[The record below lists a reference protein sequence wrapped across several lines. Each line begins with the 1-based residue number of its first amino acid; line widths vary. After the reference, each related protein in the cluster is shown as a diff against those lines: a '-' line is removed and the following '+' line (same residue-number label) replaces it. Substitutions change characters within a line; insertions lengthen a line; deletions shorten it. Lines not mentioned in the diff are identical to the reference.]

1 MKKLF
6 AAILAITMILS
17 SAVICVSAE
26 TTGSWADYA
35 TTAWYDGADANAT
48 TYTIETAADLAGLAV
63 LVEEGN
69 TFAGKTINVDDS
81 VETIDLGDHYWLPIG
96 RDATDKCFSGSFNG
110 NGVAITNM
118 TVDNSKVNNN
128 SGAEQGLFGMVRTDS
143 ADNNITI
150 GNFSLTGSLTST
162 VAKNGFVVGCIYTG
176 VAATITIENISVDG
190 TVSISTTQG
199 SGGILGY
206 SQINNAS
213 ATLKFKNII
222 NNVSVADSSSPKY
235 AGGMI
240 AQTHSSTNKGT
251 INIENT
257 VVKGNVRS
265 GSGVAG
271 GMIGWANGTGPVNYT
286 NCLVLGNVVSTSSD
300 EGSFVAYIGS
310 AKTTHTITNCVT
322 YNNNTIALP
331 VLASIYTDGKPADR
345 VVATNNY
352 YVGAAANGDFYT
364 AISADQINVFSNILT
379 TASTLNGYANV
390 AKTMTALTA
399 ACNAVAKTSGL
410 CALQISTQEAGNP
423 YSVRFIAKLDTT
435 DYVRAGIKVSINGVE
450 QTMDTTKVYT
460 EISAYTKNGTIASY
474 TAQQLGATYLYAA
487 GVYNIPAN
495 AENVVITVTPY
506 TVAMVEETETTVEGE
521 AYEITF
527 NKGVYVGAEKVE
539 KAA

>member
-26 TTGSWADYA
+26 TTTSWADNA
-35 TTAWYDGADANAT
+35 TTAWYDEADANAT
-48 TYTIETAADLAGLAV
+48 TYTIKTAADLAGLAK
-63 LVEEGN
+63 LVDCGN
-69 TFAGKTINVDDS
+69 AFVGKTINVDAT
-81 VETIDLGDHYWLPIG
+81 TIDLSAHYWEPIG
-96 RDATDKCFSGSFNG
+96 AEATPFQGTFDG
-110 NGVAITNM
+110 NGVTISGMKIDSVSEDVQAFFAIVSSTTEGN
-118 TVDNSKVNNN
+118 V
-128 SGAEQGLFGMVRTDS
+128 A
-143 ADNNITI
+143 TI
-150 GNFSLTGSLTST
+150 RNFSLINSSVTTSVT
-162 VAKNGFVVGCIYTG
+162 LYSALVIGK
-176 VAATITIENISVDG
+176 
-190 TVSISTTQG
+190 ISTTSTATVDVKNVYAQG
-199 SGGILGY
+199 TVTSSASGVSVIGGICAYAHVNTG
-206 SQINNAS
+206 SIAFENVVSNVAVQNAVES
-213 ATLKFKNII
+213 TG
-222 NNVSVADSSSPKY
+222 Y
-235 AGGMI
+235 AGGMVGHI
-240 AQTHSSTNKGT
+240 QCVG
-251 INIENT
+251 
-257 VVKGNVRS
+257 
-265 GSGVAG
+265 GSYPLYL
-271 GMIGWANGTGPVNYT
+271 T
-286 NCLVLGNVVSTSSD
+286 NVVNQGAISGKQLYSGGLIGFNDVKAWNIITLD
-300 EGSFVAYIGS
+300 GCLNVGS
-310 AKTTHTITNCVT
+310 AS
-322 YNNNTIALP
+322 
-331 VLASIYTDGKPADR
+331 ASE
-345 VVATNNY
+345 N
-352 YVGAAANGDFYT
+352 GAAGAFVGFHNRNNQEMKFNNSAYYSVLKVVGKAQDGVTKFRIKPNNCYVINATEVETGYT

-460 EISAYTKNGTIASY
+460 EISAYTANGTIASY

-506 TVAMVEETETTVEGE
+506 TVAMVEEAETTVEGD